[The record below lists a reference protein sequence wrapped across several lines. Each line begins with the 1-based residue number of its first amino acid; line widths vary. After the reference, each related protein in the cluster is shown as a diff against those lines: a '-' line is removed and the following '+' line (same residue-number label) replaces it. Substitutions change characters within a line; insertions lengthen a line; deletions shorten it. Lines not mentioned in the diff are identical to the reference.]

1 MASSNDLFEEM
12 LNKIQNLLDEYK
24 CKSEIKISE
33 KNAILYGKFS
43 YNMDRFNIVV
53 HVNDE
58 SFVPK
63 TLDAGLIENKIETRE
78 NISIPSLEFK
88 FFKAVKSNCSVS
100 EQTAIKEKFIAEAE
114 KIGKEYINKLNQ

>member
-1 MASSNDLFEEM
+1 MSIKVTIYLFG
-12 LNKIQNLLDEYK
+12 N
-24 CKSEIKISE
+24 
-33 KNAILYGKFS
+33 
-43 YNMDRFNIVV
+43 
-53 HVNDE
+53 

-63 TLDAGLIENKIETRE
+63 TVDAGLIENKIETKE